1 MAKAIQCA
9 ILFSIHFQ
17 KFVEDDGQECTP
29 LIVAARQGHDKV
41 MKMML
46 TKFKPDLEKEGIV
59 KFDGFVIEGAS
70 ALWCAACAGI
80 SEWKK
85 F

>member
-1 MAKAIQCA
+1 MSRS
-9 ILFSIHFQ
+9 ILNAHFQ

-80 SEWKK
+80 SESKK